1 MFNEEVHIE
10 LMSQSMVDKYTEIGN
25 YTTTIPLSVDRDIA
39 AEAIEQIVNHI
50 AEQVSKEWCEVKGY
64 DFSRCDPYKVYKIGI
79 ITRDWGKGADQ
90 ADRYAFSVEYSVDVR
105 EIVDV
110 LREWDIIVDV

>member
-10 LMSQSMVDKYTEIGN
+10 LMSQSMVDKYVEIGN

-39 AEAIEQIVNHI
+39 EEAIEQIVKHI
-50 AEQVSKEWCEVKGY
+50 AEQVSNEWCKVNGY
-64 DFSRCDPYKVYKIGI
+64 DVSRCDPYKVHKLGI
-79 ITRDWGKGADQ
+79 ITRDWGNG
-90 ADRYAFSVEYSVDVR
+90 ADRYAFSAEYSVDVR
-105 EIVDV
+105 EIVDA